1 MSLYP
6 EEYTDDEKVLYDELI
21 LKGQSMIGNKIKRN
35 ESYLVELSARMT
47 IFQIKHKERLENMTQ
62 IEKEEED
69 KKYEDIR
76 LLHEQQMQQQVHYTP
91 IDLFEPGKNPLELN
105 KEIID
110 LQHNDTE
117 DNNDTDKLSLE
128 FDEKISHIF

>member
-47 IFQIKHKERLENMTQ
+47 IFQIKHKERFQ
-62 IEKEEED
+62 I
-69 KKYEDIR
+69 
-76 LLHEQQMQQQVHYTP
+76 T
-91 IDLFEPGKNPLELN
+91 
-105 KEIID
+105 
-110 LQHNDTE
+110 
-117 DNNDTDKLSLE
+117 
-128 FDEKISHIF
+128 